1 MDEVKLENRLTAVE
15 KLAGSNRHRID
26 DVEKRQDNLDELVAS
41 VAVMAKE
48 QEHIKEDVTEIKDD
62 VKTLADR
69 PGKRWDGL
77 VDKVVWAICAAVIA
91 FVLARVGL

>member
-1 MDEVKLENRLTAVE
+1 MDEIKLENRLTAVE

>member
-15 KLAGSNRHRID
+15 KLAGSNRHRIED
-26 DVEKRQDNLDELVAS
+26 MERRQDNLDDLVAS

-62 VKTLADR
+62 VKTLADK

-77 VDKVVWAICAAVIA
+77 VDKVVWAVCAAVIA
-91 FVLARVGL
+91 FVLAKVGL